1 MCKKANRTKNYI
13 IDLVFIEGLEEDET
27 MEQHFV
33 EAKIMQTDV
42 GEENVVEVEVQPSTE
57 VQMMAEAQQKVMEME
72 RLESKVVAKKR
83 CTILYKVTLLENGNK
98 IPNPNQFM
106 WT

>member
-1 MCKKANRTKNYI
+1 LCKSRRSWHARKQIGLKVTLV
-13 IDLVFIEGLEEDET
+13 DLVFIEGSKEDEA

-57 VQMMAEAQQKVMEME
+57 VQMMAEAQQKVMKME
-72 RLESKVVAKKR
+72 RLESKVVTKR
-83 CTILYKVTLLENGNK
+83 RRTILYRYTSG
-98 IPNPNQFM
+98 
-106 WT
+106 